1 MTRYSSR
8 VLSVLLWFFGGTVYF
23 FLEVAYKTIGGH
35 PERISWTMLALAII
49 LSIPL
54 ERCGGELPWDM
65 SLLVQALIC
74 TVAITVTEFIAGLI
88 LNVWLNL
95 NIWDYSGL
103 WGNVVGQICPQFCI
117 LWYLLSFI
125 MIPAL
130 DWLRWCIEGGERP
143 HYTLI
148 NK

>member
-1 MTRYSSR
+1 M
-8 VLSVLLWFFGGTVYF
+8 YF
-23 FLEVAYKTIGGH
+23 LAEVIWKTAGGH
-35 PERISWTMLALAII
+35 PERISWTMLVLAII
-49 LSIPL
+49 LAVPL
-54 ERCGGELPWDM
+54 ERCGAELPWDM

-74 TVAITVTEFIAGLI
+74 TVAITATEFIAGLI

-95 NIWDYSGL
+95 NIWDYSDL

-130 DWLRWCIEGGERP
+130 DWLRWCIEGGEHP